1 MQLFSELPPGLI
13 YISDWVSDEEQISI
27 VREID
32 TKEFDETLLRR
43 VQHYGA
49 KYNYDSAEVGRI
61 GSAPPVPPEM
71 DRLGKRL
78 VDEGYFD
85 RLPDQVIVNEYIGSQ
100 GIASH
105 IDRES
110 FGEAVASVSL
120 LESWPM
126 IFRGP
131 NDEMIE
137 VVLERGS
144 LAVMTGPSRHVWC
157 HEIPKRK
164 TERVD
169 GLVARAIRG
178 RRLSITFRT
187 IK

>member
-1 MQLFSELPPGLI
+1 MKLFSELPPGLI
-13 YISDWVSDEEQISI
+13 YISDWVSDEEQNSI
-27 VREID
+27 VHEID
-32 TKEFDETLLRR
+32 TKQFDETLLRR

-49 KYNYDSAEVGRI
+49 KYNYDSSAVEQI
-61 GSAPPVPPEM
+61 GSAPPIPPEM
-71 DRLGKRL
+71 YRLGKRL

-85 RLPDQVIVNEYIGSQ
+85 RLPDQVIVNEYVGSQ

-131 NDEMIE
+131 IDEKIE

-144 LAVMTGPSRHVWC
+144 LAVMTGPSRHVWS
-157 HEIPKRK
+157 HEIPKRR
-164 TERVD
+164 TEKVD
-169 GLVARAIRG
+169 GLVTRAIRG

>member
-1 MQLFSELPPGLI
+1 MKLFSELPPGLI
-13 YISDWVSDEEQISI
+13 YISDWVSGEDQNSI
-27 VREID
+27 VHEID
-32 TKEFDETLLRR
+32 TMQFDGTLLRR

-49 KYNYDSAEVGRI
+49 KYNYDSSVVEQI
-61 GSAPPVPPEM
+61 GSAPPIPPEM
-71 DRLGKRL
+71 NRLGKRL

-85 RLPDQVIVNEYIGSQ
+85 RLPDQVIVNEYVGSQ
-100 GIASH
+100 GIAQH

-131 NDEMIE
+131 IDEKIE

-144 LAVMTGPSRHVWC
+144 LTVMTGPSRHVWS
-157 HEIPKRK
+157 HEIPKRR
-164 TERVD
+164 TEKVD
-169 GLVARAIRG
+169 GLVTRAIRG

>member
-1 MQLFSELPPGLI
+1 M
-13 YISDWVSDEEQISI
+13 
-27 VREID
+27 REID
-32 TKEFDETLLRR
+32 TKEFDETLQRR

-49 KYNYDSAEVGRI
+49 KYNYDSAEIGRI

-71 DRLGKRL
+71 NRLGKRL

-85 RLPDQVIVNEYIGSQ
+85 RLPDQVIVNEYVGSQ

-131 NDEMIE
+131 IDEKIE

-164 TERVD
+164 TEKVD
-169 GLVARAIRG
+169 GLVTRAIRG

>member
-1 MQLFSELPPGLI
+1 MKLFSELPPGLI
-13 YISDWVSDEEQISI
+13 YISDWVSGEDQNLI
-27 VREID
+27 VHEID
-32 TKEFDETLLRR
+32 TMQFDETLLRR

-49 KYNYDSAEVGRI
+49 KYNYDSSVVEQI
-61 GSAPPVPPEM
+61 GSAPPIPPEM
-71 DRLGKRL
+71 NRLGKRL

-85 RLPDQVIVNEYIGSQ
+85 RLPDQVIVNEYVGSQ
-100 GIASH
+100 GIAQH

-131 NDEMIE
+131 IDEKIE

-144 LAVMTGPSRHVWC
+144 LTVMTGPSRHVWS
-157 HEIPKRK
+157 HEIPKRQ
-164 TERVD
+164 TEKVD
-169 GLVARAIRG
+169 GLVTRAIRG